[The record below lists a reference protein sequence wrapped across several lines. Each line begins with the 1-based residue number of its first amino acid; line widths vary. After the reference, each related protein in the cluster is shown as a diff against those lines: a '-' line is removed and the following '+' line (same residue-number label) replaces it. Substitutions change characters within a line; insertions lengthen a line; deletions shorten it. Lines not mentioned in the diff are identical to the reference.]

1 MSVTQIVTASPSG
14 ETIYQNTAIGNTA
27 SAVKASSTLA
37 LYAVVDNTANVAATY
52 VKFYNLASG
61 SVTVGTTSPDEVL
74 FCPASVISTFQL
86 QTGATAGQTFGT
98 ALTVAA
104 VNTGGTAGTT
114 SPSSNVPLLIAFI

>member
-1 MSVTQIVTASPSG
+1 MSVTQITVQSPSN
-14 ETIYQNTAIGNTA
+14 ETIYSNTAIGNTA

-52 VKFYNLASG
+52 VKFYNVASG

-104 VNTGGTAGTT
+104 VTTGGTAGAV
-114 SPSSNVPLLIAFI
+114 SPSSNVPLLIAYV